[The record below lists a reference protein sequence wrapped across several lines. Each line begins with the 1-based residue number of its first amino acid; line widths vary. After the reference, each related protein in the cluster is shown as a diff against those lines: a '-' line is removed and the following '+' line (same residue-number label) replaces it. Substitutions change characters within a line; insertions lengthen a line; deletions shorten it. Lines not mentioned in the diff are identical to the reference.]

1 MSITFKQTGDFSK
14 VTKYLNGIK
23 GRNYR
28 STLEK
33 YAEEGVQALRD
44 NTPIDTGITS
54 ESWAYEIVTTAKGFS
69 IIWTNSNVT
78 DSGVPIV
85 ILLQYGHGTRSGSF
99 VQGIDFINPTMKPIF
114 DKIVESLWKEVES
127 L

>member
-14 VTKYLNGIK
+14 VTKYLNSIK